1 MEDKKVNA
9 EALNNIYKN
18 AHIGL
23 QSISNI
29 SPETLDLSL
38 KEELLNEYEG
48 YEKIIG
54 EISGYMT
61 EQGIKPKDV
70 NPMKKA
76 MLWTAIKMNSMA
88 DDSKTNIAQ
97 LMIKG
102 TVTGI
107 TELTQLINNSG
118 DALDEK
124 VLYFAKKLKELE
136 EKYEENLKNYL

>member
-1 MEDKKVNA
+1 MEDKKINA

-29 SPETLDLSL
+29 SPETLDLDL
-38 KEELLNEYEG
+38 KEELLSEYEG

-54 EISGYMT
+54 EISGYMSKHS
-61 EQGIKPKDV
+61 IKPKDI

-76 MLWTAIKMNSMA
+76 MLWTAIKMNSI

-107 TELTQLINNSG
+107 TELTQLINSG
-118 DALDEK
+118 ENTLDK
-124 VLYFAKKLKELE
+124 DVLKFATDLRDLE
-136 EKYEENLKNYL
+136 EKYEENLKKYL

>member
-1 MEDKKVNA
+1 MEDKKTNA

-29 SPETLDLSL
+29 SPETLDLDL
-38 KEELLNEYEG
+38 KEELLSEYEG

-54 EISGYMT
+54 EISGYMSAHS
-61 EQGIKPKDV
+61 IKPKDI

-76 MLWTAIKMNSMA
+76 MLWTAIKMNSI

-102 TVTGI
+102 TVMGI
-107 TELTQLINNSG
+107 TELHELLNGSG
-118 DALDEK
+118 NEISEK
-124 VLYFAKKLKELE
+124 VLNFAKELTELE
-136 EKYEENLKNYL
+136 ESYEQRLKKFL

>member
-1 MEDKKVNA
+1 MEDKKTNA

-29 SPETLDLSL
+29 SPETLDLDL
-38 KEELLNEYEG
+38 KEELLSEYEG

-54 EISGYMT
+54 EISGYMS
-61 EQGIKPKDV
+61 EHSIKPKDI

-76 MLWTAIKMNSMA
+76 MLWTAIKMNSI

-102 TVTGI
+102 TVMGI
-107 TELTQLINNSG
+107 TELTQLINSG
-118 DALDEK
+118 KSTLDK
-124 VLYFAKKLKELE
+124 DVLKFATDLRDLE
-136 EKYEENLKNYL
+136 EKYEESLKKYL

>member
-1 MEDKKVNA
+1 MEDKKTNA

-29 SPETLDLSL
+29 SPETLDLDL
-38 KEELLNEYEG
+38 KEELLSEYEG

-54 EISGYMT
+54 EISGYMSAHS
-61 EQGIKPKDV
+61 IKPKDI

-76 MLWTAIKMNSMA
+76 MLWTAIKMNSI

-102 TVTGI
+102 TVMGI
-107 TELTQLINNSG
+107 TELTQLINSG
-118 DALDEK
+118 ESTLDKE
-124 VLYFAKKLKELE
+124 VLKFATDLRDLE
-136 EKYEENLKNYL
+136 EKYEENLKKYL